1 MTSSLVR
8 APGRSSSSHP
18 EPFLDSLHEQPALS
32 GGLPNRFE
40 NLAWS
45 ELASCDSLA
54 NTSSEGARTISKISA
69 RFEDGVP
76 KLRVRDAAVT
86 QEPKRIQLG
95 AGKNPGS

>member
-8 APGRSSSSHP
+8 APGRSSSPHP
-18 EPFLDSLHEQPALS
+18 EPFLDSLHGQPALS
-32 GGLPNRFE
+32 GGLPDRSE

-54 NTSSEGARTISKISA
+54 NTSSEGARTISKIGA

-76 KLRVRDAAVT
+76 KVRVRGAAVM
-86 QEPKRIQLG
+86 QEPKRIQIEV
-95 AGKNPGS
+95 GKNPGS